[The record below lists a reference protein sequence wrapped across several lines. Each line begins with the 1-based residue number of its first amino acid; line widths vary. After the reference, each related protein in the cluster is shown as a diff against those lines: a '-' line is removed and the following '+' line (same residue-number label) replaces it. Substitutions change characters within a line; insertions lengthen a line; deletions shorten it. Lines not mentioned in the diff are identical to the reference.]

1 MVRPFSSIY
10 ARRQRQALLRRR
22 IHLDLQVHDPQLRDI
37 RLEGRGDRNMGWV
50 IEVGR
55 QCGMVW
61 ERYNNPVRESSGAI
75 GKIGTTLQILHD
87 GYPPDQRPA
96 CFKVFVDVLGAN
108 AGFEAEPRDV

>member
-1 MVRPFSSIY
+1 MS
-10 ARRQRQALLRRR
+10 
-22 IHLDLQVHDPQLRDI
+22 
-37 RLEGRGDRNMGWV
+37 WV

-87 GYPPDQRPA
+87 GYAPDQRPA